1 MTNSI
6 IVSAKVLSV
15 LDFSK
20 NVSLELE
27 TLGFDNDV
35 VLEVQDWIE
44 EGYSNE
50 EISEK
55 IILYVNTMEL
65 NTIAMKINN

>member
-27 TLGFDNDV
+27 ALGFDNDV

-50 EISEK
+50 EISIK
-55 IILYVNTMEL
+55 IILYANAMEL
-65 NTIAMKINN
+65 NTIAMKIKN